1 VNITLDEILAA
12 REERVR
18 TQKKMLME
26 HHSPLI
32 CFTMN
37 IAGPVKTSPIIE
49 RAFTEGMRFINSAIE
64 PYEVTERREEHTN
77 CGPVAFYSLCAEANT
92 IKALMIEIEHTHP
105 IGRLFDIDVIDVD
118 GKKIDRPTERCCIV
132 CGAPGRACA
141 AGRLHPVSELTALTN
156 SLLSDY
162 FADLDAKHIAR
173 IIKESLLREVYTA
186 PKPGLV
192 DPISRGSHTDMDVSD
207 FEGSAEA
214 LEPYFLSCVKTGADL
229 KNEPRENTFLAL
241 RKLGIEA
248 EKAMYTATCGV
259 NTHKG
264 AIFSLGILAGA
275 VGRLMKP
282 DGHIPDTENILAE
295 ATGISYNAI
304 KHDLE
309 SIDPSTAGGRAYLEC
324 GMRGI
329 RGEVMDGFPSV
340 KEIAIPVYRSALAKG
355 KNKNDAGV
363 LTLLHLIAN
372 VYDTNLYNR
381 GGEDGISYARERA
394 RKLLSSDDPAMD
406 MVQKMDAELTERNLS
421 PGGCADLLAITY
433 FLTELEDKKHT
444 F

>member
-1 VNITLDEILAA
+1 MNITLDEILAA

-18 TQKKMLME
+18 TQTEMLME

-49 RAFTEGMRFINSAIE
+49 RAFTEGLRLIHAAIE
-64 PYEVTERREEHTN
+64 PYEVAERREEHTN
-77 CGPVAFYSLCAEANT
+77 CGPVAFYSLRADAPPL
-92 IKALMIEIEHTHP
+92 KALMIEIEDSHP
-105 IGRLFDIDVIDVD
+105 IGRLFDIDVIDID
-118 GKKIDRPTERCCIV
+118 GIKIDRPTERSCMV

-141 AGRLHPVSELTALTN
+141 AGRLHPLSELTALTN

-162 FADLDAKHIAR
+162 FVDSDAKHIAR

-192 DPISRGSHTDMDVSD
+192 DPISRGSHMDMDVSD
-207 FEGSAEA
+207 FERSAEA
-214 LEPYFLSCVKTGADL
+214 LEPYFLHCVKTGASL
-229 KNEPRENTFLAL
+229 KDKPYENTFLAL
-241 RKLGIEA
+241 RKSGIEA
-248 EKAMYTATCGV
+248 EKTMYIATRGV

-264 AIFSLGILAGA
+264 VIFSLGILAGA
-275 VGRLMKP
+275 IGRLMEP
-282 DGHIPDTENILAE
+282 DGYIPDTEDILAE
-295 ATGISYNAI
+295 ATRMSCAAI

-309 SIDPSTAGGRAYLEC
+309 NIEPSTAGGRAYLEC

-329 RGEVMDGFPSV
+329 RGEVMDGFPSI
-340 KEIAIPVYRSALAKG
+340 KEIAIPAYRSALARG

-381 GGEDGISYARERA
+381 GGEAGISYARDRA
-394 RKLLSSDDPAMD
+394 HKLLSLGDPTMD